1 MGTSTKQDRS
11 VKTTE
16 TVFTV
21 IEYLH
26 GNDGARLRDIAEDLD
41 QAKSTLHRHL
51 ATLTQREYVVKE
63 GDEYHVG
70 ARFIDLGQHA
80 RSRRPAYEMA
90 KQVVE
95 EIADET
101 GERAQFII
109 EEHGWA
115 VYIHRTRGSNAV
127 RTDPGIGKRIPMHL
141 TSAGKAILAHYPRER
156 VEEIIDHRGL
166 DSATPNSITE
176 REALFKE
183 LEDIRERGFSFNNQ
197 ENIEGLRAVGVPIL
211 SPEDEVIGAL
221 SVAGPTRRLKGDRY
235 EVELP
240 DYLLGIANEL
250 ELNIAYG

>member
-1 MGTSTKQDRS
+1 MGTNPKQGRS

-26 GNDGARLRDIAEDLD
+26 EHDGARLRDLAEDLD
-41 QAKSTLHRHL
+41 LAKSTLHRHL

-63 GDEYHVG
+63 GDEYYIG

-90 KQVVE
+90 KQVVD
-95 EIADET
+95 EIAEET

-141 TSAGKAILAHYPRER
+141 TSAGKAILAHYPRDRIED
-156 VEEIIDHRGL
+156 IIDRRGL
-166 DSATPNSITE
+166 EGATPNSITDQE
-176 REALFKE
+176 SLFEE
-183 LEDIRERGFSFNNQ
+183 LERIRERGYSFNNQ
-197 ENIEGLRAVGVPIL
+197 ENIEGLRAVGIPIL
-211 SPEDEVIGAL
+211 GPADQVIGAL

-235 EVELP
+235 EEELP
-240 DYLLGIANEL
+240 DYLLGIGNEL